1 MFFKEICSHAQVRLS
16 KQTERKRECQYLDI
30 KTPQLKAILIT
41 VNLSGSFFGPFTK
54 DNRSVGALQ
63 NMCDLQIY
71 SRHKRC
77 SFFFNLKTL
86 KSTISKTFVR
96 EKEIPISQLCD
107 CITFKVVSLRSDD
120 KDGPKNLRTCFGS
133 DFNK

>member
-1 MFFKEICSHAQVRLS
+1 MFFKEICSHAQFRFS

-63 NMCDLQIY
+63 NMYDLQIY

-77 SFFFNLKTL
+77 SFFF
-86 KSTISKTFVR
+86 I
-96 EKEIPISQLCD
+96 I
-107 CITFKVVSLRSDD
+107 
-120 KDGPKNLRTCFGS
+120 
-133 DFNK
+133 